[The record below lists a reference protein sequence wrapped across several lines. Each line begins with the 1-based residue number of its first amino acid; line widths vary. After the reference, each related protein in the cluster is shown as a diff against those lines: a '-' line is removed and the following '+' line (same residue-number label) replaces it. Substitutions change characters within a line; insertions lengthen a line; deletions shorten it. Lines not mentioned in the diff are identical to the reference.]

1 MSKITRKFILILIVI
16 FSFQFSYS
24 QMSVSYF
31 GNSNLSKVG
40 VGYDFNDKLWTE
52 VRIYSGTT
60 IEEITPE
67 IVLNYNFLN
76 KEYYKTYV
84 GGGVVLNY
92 FNGIVSQIGAQIMP
106 FENLKNFSFH
116 IELQPQYNWDFE
128 DIYVFGYG
136 GIRYKFN

>member
-1 MSKITRKFILILIVI
+1 MKKISIKYVLILIGI
-16 FSFQFSYS
+16 FSFQYSYS
-24 QMSVSYF
+24 QISVSYY

-52 VRIYSGTT
+52 LRIYSGTT

-67 IVLNYNFLN
+67 VVLNYNFLN
-76 KEYYKTYV
+76 KEDYKIYA

-92 FNGIVSQIGAQIMP
+92 FNGIVSQVGTQIMP
-106 FENLKNFSFH
+106 FEKLKNFSFH
-116 IELQPQYNWDFE
+116 IELQPQYNFDFE
-128 DIYVFGYG
+128 DIYIFGYG